1 MTHRQPLLKFWSR
14 PRLPVLLQSEAAEC
28 GLACLAMVGDYW
40 GHRIDLANM
49 RRRFSVSL
57 KGTTLKSL
65 IAMAVGLDLQP
76 RSLKLDIHH
85 LSQLR
90 LPCVLHWD
98 MNHFVVLK
106 NVARGYATIH
116 DPAVGER
123 RMAMADVANHFTGV
137 ALELTPGESFVKL
150 EERQQFSLLSLM
162 GPVDGLKRGLA
173 QLLLLGLA
181 LQVCALA
188 APFYLQWMV
197 DGALLAADRNLAT
210 VLGIGFLL
218 LVLLQTVIGAVR
230 SWATTALATSLN
242 FQWLGKTFDHL
253 MHLPL
258 PWFEKRHLGDIVSR
272 FGSIQT
278 IQRSLTTQFV
288 EGLIDGLL
296 VVATLAV
303 MLIYSRL
310 LASVSVISV
319 LLYISLRWVI
329 FRGLREATAEQILH
343 ASRQNTFFIESAR
356 GIQSVRLFHRQTERR
371 IGWMNALAEQFNADL
386 RIARL
391 TISFQTANTLLFNA
405 ERVIVVWL
413 GALAVMDSRFTVG
426 MLFAFLSYKEQFSQR
441 IASLVDRSFEL
452 RMLRL
457 HGERVADIVLTERER
472 ELCDMEIDAADVQP
486 SIEVR
491 NLSFRYADSEPF
503 VLKGLNL
510 CVPAGQCIAIAGASG
525 CGKTTL
531 LKLILGLLE
540 PTEGEIVVG
549 GIPLKHLGLANFR
562 QLLGTVMQDD
572 QLFAGSITD
581 NICFF
586 DAQPDL
592 ERIRE
597 CAGLAAIHGEIMAM
611 PMNYNTLIGDIG
623 SGLSGGQK
631 QRILLARALYR
642 QPKILLLDEA
652 TSHLD
657 VWNEKLVNAAIKDI
671 SMTRILVAHRP
682 ETIAMADRVVVMKRG
697 HIVQDD
703 DVRGKRLSVV
713 ANA

>member
-1 MTHRQPLLKFWSR
+1 MSHQQPILKFWR
-14 PRLPVLLQSEAAEC
+14 RRRLPVLLQTEAAEC
-28 GLACLAMVGDYW
+28 GLACLVMVGDYW

-65 IAMAVGLDLQP
+65 IAMAQGLDLQP

-85 LSQLR
+85 LPQLR

-106 NVARGYATIH
+106 EVARGYATIH

-123 RMAMADVANHFTGV
+123 RMAIANVANHFTGV
-137 ALELTPGESFVKL
+137 ALELTPGHSFRKL
-150 EERQQFSLLSLM
+150 DERQQFSLLSLM
-162 GPVDGLKRGLA
+162 GRVDGLKRGLG

-197 DGALLAADRNLAT
+197 DGALLAADRSLAT

-218 LVLLQTVIGAVR
+218 LVLLQTIIGAVR

-242 FQWLGKTFDHL
+242 FQWLGNTFAHL

-296 VVATLAV
+296 VIATLAV
-303 MLIYSRL
+303 MLIYSKL
-310 LASVSVISV
+310 LACVSVISV
-319 LLYISLRWVI
+319 VLYVSLRWVI
-329 FRGLREATAEQILH
+329 FRALREATAEQIIH
-343 ASRQNTFFIESAR
+343 ASRQNTYFIESAR

-413 GALAVMDSRFTVG
+413 GALAVMDSSFSVG

-457 HGERVADIVLTERER
+457 HGERVADIVLTERES
-472 ELCDMEIDAADVQP
+472 EHCDFEIDPANVQP

-491 NLSFRYADSEPF
+491 NLSFRYADSEPL
-503 VLKGLNL
+503 VVKSLNL
-510 CVPAGQCIAIAGASG
+510 SVPAGQCVAIAGASG

-540 PTEGEIVVG
+540 PTEGEILVG
-549 GIPLKHLGLANFR
+549 GVPLKHLGLANFR
-562 QLLGTVMQDD
+562 KLLGTVMQDD
-572 QLFAGSITD
+572 QLFAGSISD

-597 CAGLAAIHGEIMAM
+597 CAGLAAIHIEIMAM

-657 VWNEKLVNAAIKDI
+657 VWNEKMVNAAIKDI

-703 DVRGKRLSVV
+703 DVRGKKLSVM
-713 ANA
+713 AAA